1 MPARHGGTTVGNHNQ
16 YYIVPESIM
25 QTAEFSTLLAFLATE
40 LGLNLLLLIGMF
52 PDDLSPRSTTKWWV
66 ALLVVLIVVVLVVAG
81 WYWSLA
87 SQTVPAS
94 GTSSLPPVKIQTT
107 AERQKSA
114 VEVRAA
120 TATVKAESVTQ
131 VNELK
136 PRALPSQ
143 ADIDALKNM
152 PSPYAP

>member
-1 MPARHGGTTVGNHNQ
+1 
-16 YYIVPESIM
+16 
-25 QTAEFSTLLAFLATE
+25 
-40 LGLNLLLLIGMF
+40 MF

-66 ALLVVLIVVVLVVAG
+66 ALLIVLVVVVLGVAG

-87 SQTVPAS
+87 SQTPDLNDPN
-94 GTSSLPPVKIQTT
+94 GLPPVKVQSTV
-107 AERQKSA
+107 ERQRTA
-114 VEVRAA
+114 VEVREA
-120 TATVKAESVTQ
+120 TASVNQDSVKEI
-131 VNELK
+131 NELK